1 MAERTDKDKQRR
13 LRSRDWTEATGV
25 DGFLL
30 RSAMKVQGLREK
42 DYNKPIIGICNNTSD
57 FNRCH
62 MHFGGMVEGVKEA
75 ILQCGGLPR
84 VFNTMTMGADSA
96 LPLGA
101 SFMHRNLL
109 AMEIEQT
116 ASIYAM
122 DGLVFLGACDETI
135 PAMLMA
141 AASIDL
147 PAILLPGGPSFSGF
161 WHGRDVGSGTDFHK
175 VLEAVRRGEMDPS
188 EITSLE
194 NSLERSPGHCS
205 TMGTAAT
212 MATIAEAI
220 GMAPAGSSAIP
231 AVDSRRIAMARNVGE
246 HIMRLVMDD
255 LRPSQIMTARAFDNA
270 IRALATV
277 DGSSAAVMHLLAMA
291 GRLGINLRLEQF
303 DRLSTTTPVLL
314 NLRPSGEYYMN
325 DFFNAGGVPALLNAL
340 GPLIHRDLITVTGRT
355 LGAEIAKARIEDP
368 RVIGTL
374 ENPVSGPRG
383 ISVLFGNIAPDGAII
398 RTGVASPQLLVHRGR
413 AVVFDGKAEL
423 DAKLYDP
430 DFDIRPGDV
439 IVLRGEGP
447 KGSGMPESGRIALPD
462 KLLKQGVV
470 DMVRITDSR
479 LGGTV
484 KQTAVLHVAPESAVG
499 GPLGLV
505 QTGDIIQLDVP
516 NRRLSVELTDGEL
529 EARRASKGP
538 VALKAPPARGFAR
551 LVVNSV
557 TQANRGCDL
566 DFLAPPLRSLASDK
580 VAGSP
585 AAGDAANG
593 GSL

>member
-1 MAERTDKDKQRR
+1 MADDPSTKKPNAEGRR
-13 LRSRDWTEATGV
+13 LRSRDWTEAKGI

-42 DYNKPIIGICNNTSD
+42 DYSRPIIGICDNTSE

-62 MHFGGMVEGVKEA
+62 THFPGMIEGVKQS

-84 VFNTMTMGADSA
+84 VFNTMTMGADLA

-101 SFMHRNLL
+101 SFMNRNLL

-116 ASIYAM
+116 ATLYSM
-122 DGLVFLGACDETI
+122 DGIVFLGACDETI

-141 AASIDL
+141 AASVDL

-161 WHGRDVGSGTDFHK
+161 WRGRDVGPGVDFHK
-175 VLEAVRRGEMDPS
+175 VIEGARRGEYTQADV
-188 EITSLE
+188 TSLE

-212 MATIAEAI
+212 MATIAEAL
-220 GMAPAGSSAIP
+220 GMAPAGSCAIP
-231 AVDSRRIAMARNVGE
+231 AVDARRIQMARNVGE
-246 HIMRLVMDD
+246 YIMQLVAAD
-255 LRPSQIMTARAFDNA
+255 LRPSQIMTEKAFDNA

-277 DGSSAAVMHLLAMA
+277 DGSSAAVMHLLAIA
-291 GRLGINLRLEQF
+291 GRLGFDLKLEQF

-314 NLRPSGEYYMN
+314 NLKPSGQYYMN
-325 DFFNAGGVPALLNAL
+325 DFFNAGGVPAMLNAL
-340 GPLIHRDLITVTGRT
+340 GSLMHRDAITVTGRT
-355 LGAEIAKARIEDP
+355 LGEEIADARIEDP

-374 ENPVSGPRG
+374 EKPVSEPRG

-398 RTGVASPQLLVHRGR
+398 RTGVASPDLLVHRGR
-413 AVVFDGKAEL
+413 AVVFESKADL
-423 DAKLYDP
+423 DANLYRP
-430 DFDIRPGDV
+430 DFDVRPGDI

-447 KGSGMPESGRIALPD
+447 KGSGMPESGRIVVPD
-462 KLLKQGVV
+462 KLLQQGIT

-505 QTGDIIQLDVP
+505 RTGDFITLDVP
-516 NRRLSVELTDGEL
+516 ARRLNLEVSDAELAE
-529 EARRASKGP
+529 RAKHR
-538 VALKAPPARGFAR
+538 VLPPRSINPTRGFAK
-551 LVVNSV
+551 LVADSV
-557 TQANRGCDL
+557 MQANKGCDL
-566 DFLAPPLRSLASDK
+566 EFMTPPMETARQEK
-580 VAGSP
+580 VAG
-585 AAGDAANG
+585 
-593 GSL
+593 